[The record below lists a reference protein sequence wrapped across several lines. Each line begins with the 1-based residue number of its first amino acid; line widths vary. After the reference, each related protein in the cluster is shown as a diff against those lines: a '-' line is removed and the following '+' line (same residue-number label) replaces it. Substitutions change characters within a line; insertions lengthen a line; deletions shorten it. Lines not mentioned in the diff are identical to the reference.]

1 MESKQ
6 VQILLDRFF
15 EGQTTLKEERMLKA
29 YFQQEEVAEAFVAYQ
44 AYFAN
49 VQTAQSVSL
58 NKQMRLQRK
67 PLALTWV
74 KRVVAVAA
82 VGVAIV
88 WLSVPTFDAP
98 SEEELAY
105 AAFKE
110 NMFFMA
116 DQLNRAEQDV
126 AYINHLYDKPKAYL
140 KYE

>member
-6 VQILLDRFF
+6 VQILLDKFF
-15 EGQTTLKEERMLKA
+15 KGQTTLKEEQMLKA
-29 YFQQEEVAEAFVAYQ
+29 YFQQEEVAEAYVPYQ
-44 AYFAN
+44 SYFSN

-58 NKQMRLQRK
+58 KKQIRLYRK
-67 PLALTWV
+67 PLALTWA
-74 KRVVAVAA
+74 KRVAAVAA
-82 VGVAIV
+82 VGMAIV

-116 DQLNRAEQDV
+116 DQLNRAEQDI